1 MTITAPTQQRICLQF
16 SQNIQR
22 VFVALTAR
30 HIFTSS
36 RGTFIPIPLV
46 ISGQNIST
54 FIPSTMTKLS
64 IFFLSCS
71 VLYVVYFWSSG
82 VVLHIFVLIF
92 KIRLIRLNAQ
102 IRGDGF
108 EWRNIVH
115 NLFISGPFCSS
126 PLARAIA
133 EWVALNNWQTDSER
147 MAATRSLYEDCNK
160 GLGAVLSSLLPHPLS
175 VL

>member
-1 MTITAPTQQRICLQF
+1 MGLETLGGGNYDHYSQQRICLQF

-22 VFVALTAR
+22 VFVALTAC

-36 RGTFIPIPLV
+36 RCTFIPIPLV

-102 IRGDGF
+102 IREGMALN
-108 EWRNIVH
+108 EEI
-115 NLFISGPFCSS
+115 LFIIYLYLVLFVARRL
-126 PLARAIA
+126 LASA
-133 EWVALNNWQTDSER
+133 EWVALNNWQTESER
-147 MAATRSLYEDCNK
+147 MAATQSLWR
-160 GLGAVLSSLLPHPLS
+160 L
-175 VL
+175 